1 MAVLTAT
8 CSDDFFKVWN
18 CWIVLCF
25 YKGQDFI
32 ACFSLLEEGPF
43 TSSLNSLLE
52 VGCQKPF
59 SGSLSKPGML

>member
-1 MAVLTAT
+1 MIVAVLTAT

-43 TSSLNSLLE
+43 TSSLN
-52 VGCQKPF
+52 F
-59 SGSLSKPGML
+59 TSGSGLSKTFFG